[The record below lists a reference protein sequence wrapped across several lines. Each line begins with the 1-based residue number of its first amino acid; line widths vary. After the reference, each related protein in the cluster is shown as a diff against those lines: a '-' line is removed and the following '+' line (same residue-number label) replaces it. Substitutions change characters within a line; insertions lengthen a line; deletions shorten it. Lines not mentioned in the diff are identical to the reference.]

1 MWHKSINN
9 EQMPFSLFM
18 LVLILCHVKV
28 AYLPHKKQESAFI
41 DVAQKYQKQESAP
54 LKI

>member
-1 MWHKSINN
+1 MAQKCQQQENALLID
-9 EQMPFSLFM
+9 LF
-18 LVLILCHVKV
+18 VLILCHVKE